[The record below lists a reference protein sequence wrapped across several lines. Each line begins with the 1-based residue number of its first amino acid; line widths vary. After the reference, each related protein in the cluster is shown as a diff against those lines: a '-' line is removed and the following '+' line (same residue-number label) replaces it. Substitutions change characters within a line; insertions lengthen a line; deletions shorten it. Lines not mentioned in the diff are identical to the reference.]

1 MRRRAFTLVE
11 MMVSLAVLT
20 LALSVVGVVFSITT
34 RSAGQAAAYSEA
46 LHWARQAAEQLKAD
60 LAQCDPSASLLV
72 LVGRTQRAGLT
83 ADDVAAQRYLRV
95 LTGTPEQKLSDGAE
109 AVGFQTPAG
118 YSEPRAD
125 ILAFITNRPMASVAP
140 PLNPPIGDPYAGG
153 ARLAPALVVYGH
165 AALGE
170 AGWNGANFLWPQT
183 VRHIQNNNDMS
194 PIPAA
199 EWHLARRA
207 TILRQDD
214 TEPYYF
220 DGDEPASIVA
230 CRALD
235 QTPGDAATL
244 NLAGLL
250 AELERRNYARY
261 LYGPYEIYDEDRDLQ
276 TWVDGLL
283 YGPPGGAPRRHV
295 ATVIAPEVPVEL
307 RSNLGVHLVTG
318 CTWFQV
324 EFLVPEDPRGS
335 AEYSAILTGSGA
347 GARRAGLALWTP
359 VEDGQTYVFIP
370 DTRANREQIVRGN
383 IAAGGQPL
391 GRLAQFARIDQEP
404 DRDDDGIDVVAS
416 RRIRLWPYAIR
427 VTFHVYDP
435 RGRLKDPIVRTVV
448 HRFE

>member
-34 RSAGQAAAYSEA
+34 RSASQAAAYSEA

-60 LAQCDPSASLLV
+60 LAQCDPSTSLLV

-83 ADDVAAQRYLRV
+83 ADDVAAQRFLRV
-95 LTGTPEQKLSDGAE
+95 FTGIPGDENPSAD
-109 AVGFQTPAG
+109 VGFQTPAG

-140 PLNPPIGDPYAGG
+140 PLNPAIGDPYAGG
-153 ARLAPALVVYGH
+153 ARLAPTLVVYGH

-170 AGWNGANFLWPQT
+170 AGWNGSNFLWPQT
-183 VRHIQNNNDMS
+183 VRHIQNNGGMS

-207 TILRQDD
+207 TILRQED

-220 DGDEPASIVA
+220 DGDEPANIVA

-235 QTPGDAATL
+235 QAPGDAATL
-244 NLAGLL
+244 DLAGLL

-307 RSNLGVHLVTG
+307 RSNLGVHLLPG

-324 EFLVPEDPRGS
+324 EFLMPEDSRGS
-335 AEYSAILTGSGA
+335 AEYSATLTGSG
-347 GARRAGLALWTP
+347 GVARRAGLSLWTP
-359 VEDGQTYVFIP
+359 VEDGRTYVFIP
-370 DTRANREQIVRGN
+370 DSRENRERVVQGN

-391 GRLAQFARIDQEP
+391 GRLAQFSRIDQNP
-404 DRDDDGIDVVAS
+404 LLDDDGVDVVAS

-435 RGRLKDPIVRTVV
+435 RGRLKDPIIRTVV

>member
-11 MMVSLAVLT
+11 MMVSLAVLA

-34 RSAGQAAAYSEA
+34 RSASQAAAYSEA

-60 LAQCDPSASLLV
+60 LAQCDPSTSLLV
-72 LVGRTQRAGLT
+72 LVGRKQRAGLT
-83 ADDVAAQRYLRV
+83 ADDVAARRYLRV
-95 LTGTPEQKLSDGAE
+95 RTGIPDADDVEDAETENNAPEGFSD
-109 AVGFQTPAG
+109 
-118 YSEPRAD
+118 PRAD

-140 PLNPPIGDPYAGG
+140 PLNPDSGGPYAAG
-153 ARLAPALVVYGH
+153 ARLAPVLVVYGH

-170 AGWNGANFLWPQT
+170 AGWNGSNFLWPQT
-183 VRHIQNNNDMS
+183 VRHIQNNGGMS

-207 TILRQDD
+207 TILRQEDSAG
-214 TEPYYF
+214 YSF
-220 DGDEPASIVA
+220 DEGTLARIALCAPTLDE
-230 CRALD
+230 
-235 QTPGDAATL
+235 PGDAATL

-307 RSNLGVHLVTG
+307 RSNLGVHLLPG

-324 EFLVPEDPRGS
+324 EFLMPEDPRNS
-335 AEYSAILTGSGA
+335 VEYAARPDGSGI
-347 GARRAGLALWTP
+347 GLRRAGLSLWTP
-359 VEDGQTYVFIP
+359 VVAGQTYVFIP
-370 DTRANREQIVRGN
+370 DSRENRARIVQGN
-383 IAAGGQPL
+383 IAPNGSPL
-391 GRLAQFARIDQEP
+391 GRLAEFARIDQQP
-404 DRDDDGIDVVAS
+404 DLDGLGVDVVAS
-416 RRIRLWPYAIR
+416 RRVRLWPYAIR

-435 RGRLKDPIVRTVV
+435 RGRLKDPIIRTVV

>member
-20 LALSVVGVVFSITT
+20 LALSVVGVVFSVTT
-34 RSAGQAAAYSEA
+34 RSASQAAAYSEA

-60 LAQCDPSASLLV
+60 LAQCDPSTSLLV

-83 ADDVAAQRYLRV
+83 ADDVAAQRFLRV
-95 LTGTPEQKLSDGAE
+95 FTGIPGEENPSAD
-109 AVGFQTPAG
+109 VGSQTPAG

-125 ILAFITNRPMASVAP
+125 ILAFITNRPMASFAP
-140 PLNPPIGDPYAGG
+140 PLNPAIGDPYAAG
-153 ARLAPALVVYGH
+153 ARLAPVLVVYGH

-170 AGWNGANFLWPQT
+170 AGWNGSNFLWPQT
-183 VRHIQNNNDMS
+183 VRHIQNNNGMS

-214 TEPYYF
+214 REPYYF
-220 DGDEPASIVA
+220 DNDELANIVA

-235 QTPGDAATL
+235 QAPGDAATL

-250 AELERRNYARY
+250 NALEMGNYA
-261 LYGPYEIYDEDRDLQ
+261 LVKPYEVYSGLRTIVDR
-276 TWVDGLL
+276 LL
-283 YGPPGGAPRRHV
+283 YGPGGFEARHV

-307 RSNLGVHLVTG
+307 RSNLGVHLLPG

-324 EFLVPEDPRGS
+324 EFLMPEDPRNS
-335 AEYSAILTGSGA
+335 VEYA
-347 GARRAGLALWTP
+347 ARLDASDGGVHRARLSLWTP
-359 VEDGQTYVFIP
+359 VPDGQTYVFIP
-370 DTRANREQIVRGN
+370 DSRENRARIVQGG
-383 IAAGGQPL
+383 IAPNGSPL
-391 GRLAQFARIDQEP
+391 GRLAQFSRIDQNPLLDE
-404 DRDDDGIDVVAS
+404 DGVDVVGS

-435 RGRLKDPIVRTVV
+435 RGRLKDPIIRTVV

>member
-34 RSAGQAAAYSEA
+34 RSASQAAAYSEA

-60 LAQCDPSASLLV
+60 LAQCDPASSLLV
-72 LVGRTQRAGLT
+72 LVGRTQRAWLT

-95 LTGTPEQKLSDGAE
+95 WTGTSEQKLSDGAE
-109 AVGFQTPAG
+109 AVGFRTPDG

-125 ILAFITNRPMASVAP
+125 ILAFITNRLMASVAP
-140 PLNPPIGDPYAGG
+140 PLDPPIGDPYAGG

-170 AGWNGANFLWPQT
+170 AGWNGGFLWPQT
-183 VRHIQNNNDMS
+183 VRHIQNNDMS
-194 PIPAA
+194 RIPAA

-214 TEPYYF
+214 AEPYYF
-220 DGDEPASIVA
+220 NGDELARIVA
-230 CRALD
+230 CRALE
-235 QTPGDAATL
+235 QLPGDAATL

-250 AELERRNYARY
+250 AELEQRYYARY
-261 LYGPYEIYDEDRDLQ
+261 LDGPYAIYDEDRDLQ

-283 YGPPGGAPRRHV
+283 YGPAGGAQRRHV

-307 RSNLGVHLVTG
+307 RSNLGVHLLPG

-324 EFLVPEDPRGS
+324 EFLMPEDPRNS
-335 AEYSAILTGSGA
+335 AEYSAMLTGSGV
-347 GARRAGLALWTP
+347 RRADVSLWTP

-370 DTRANREQIVRGN
+370 DTRENREQIVRGN

-391 GRLAQFARIDQEP
+391 GRLAQFSRIDQNDER
-404 DRDDDGIDVVAS
+404 DRDGVDVVAS
-416 RRIRLWPYAIR
+416 RRIRLWPWAIR

-435 RGRLKDPIVRTVV
+435 RGRLKEPIIRTVV